1 MVIVDDG
8 LRWSPNFSDAN
19 ADGILI
25 DLYLYLMRRENKI
38 ERIHKMRNEWVD
50 EGARYLYK
58 NRSITL
64 LQDPSMDK

>member
-50 EGARYLYK
+50 EGAKYLY
-58 NRSITL
+58 
-64 LQDPSMDK
+64 

>member
-1 MVIVDDG
+1 MVIVDDGG

-50 EGARYLYK
+50 EGAKYLY
-58 NRSITL
+58 
-64 LQDPSMDK
+64 